1 LAKVHPHENQRGGN
15 AVAEPA
21 ESVLKRAM
29 RIDSE
34 QLPQHLAR
42 GLKSLYIVYGEE
54 MLLAL
59 EAADRI
65 RAKALEQGFD
75 ERRVLVAETGFD
87 WGELAMVSNSMSL
100 FAPKRLLDLR
110 IPSGKPGKDGSEA
123 LQQLAGSLPEDTVTL
138 LTLPGVDRQSQ
149 KAKWFEALDGAGVLV
164 QAAAIKR
171 DRLGAW
177 LAGRLALQSQ
187 QADAQTIEFLVDRVE
202 GNLMAAH
209 QEVQKLALLFP
220 AGPLPFDEVKNAV
233 VDVARFNVFEIGATV
248 LKADRVHFVRMLD
261 GLRAE
266 GAAAPLVLWAIA
278 EEARG
283 MARVKAAMAGGTPVA
298 QALRD
303 ARVWG
308 PRQDLMPAALRRL
321 TQAQLIAALRHA
333 AGIDRMIKGLGNG
346 DVWDGL
352 LQLGLELMAPAQQG
366 RDPANRGKIGASIR
380 G

>member
-1 LAKVHPHENQRGGN
+1 
-15 AVAEPA
+15 
-21 ESVLKRAM
+21 M

-42 GLKSLYIVYGEE
+42 GLKSLYVVYGEE

-138 LTLPGVDRQSQ
+138 ITLPGVDRQSQ
-149 KAKWFEALDGAGVLV
+149 KAKWFEALDGAGVIV

-171 DRLGAW
+171 DRLGSW
-177 LAGRLALQSQ
+177 LAGRLALQDQ
-187 QADAQTIEFLVDRVE
+187 QADAQTIGFLVDRVE

-220 AGPLPFDEVKNAV
+220 AGALPFDEVKNAV
-233 VDVARFNVFEIGATV
+233 VDVARFNVFEIGATL

-266 GAAAPLVLWAIA
+266 GAAPPLVLWAIT

-283 MARVKAAMAGGTPVA
+283 MARVKAAMAGGSPLA

-308 PRQDLMPAALRRL
+308 PRQELMPTALRRL
-321 TQAQLIAALRHA
+321 TQAQLIAALRRA
-333 AGIDRMIKGLGNG
+333 AGIDRMIKGLGHG
-346 DVWDGL
+346 DVWDSL

-366 RDPANRGKIGASIR
+366 RDPANKGKIGASIR